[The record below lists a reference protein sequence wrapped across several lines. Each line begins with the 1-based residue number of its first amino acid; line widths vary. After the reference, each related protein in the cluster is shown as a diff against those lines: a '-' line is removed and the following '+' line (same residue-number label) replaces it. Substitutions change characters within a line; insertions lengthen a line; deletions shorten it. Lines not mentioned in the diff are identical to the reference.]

1 MSDKK
6 GRIKNR
12 SRSRSRWRSRNKS
25 RARNPRWRGSNRRGY
40 ISIYGKREVVRS
52 KGNEEGEQSD
62 EEEEGT
68 PAISD
73 MR

>member
-12 SRSRSRWRSRNKS
+12 SRSRSRVRSRNKS
-25 RARNPRWRGSNRRGY
+25 RAINLRWRCNNRRGY

-62 EEEEGT
+62 EDKEGT
-68 PAISD
+68 SVISD
-73 MR
+73 LR